1 MGRLVK
7 PNFRDFF
14 TRNYLI
20 YIFMIIF
27 LIMGIIFGALGVKA
41 LAPEQLTNL
50 NKYVDLSFQNINSQ
64 VDFQATAKNAVWRN
78 ITTIFK
84 IWFLGLTVI
93 GFPLILVIVFT
104 RGFVLGFTVGFF
116 LEKKTWEGIGIILLS
131 IFPQNL
137 IHLPAIIIAG
147 ASATAFSILLL
158 KGSAEKVAISR
169 YFLRYSFIMFVLAC
183 IMGLAGLIEGYVIPF
198 SIKLLI

>member
-1 MGRLVK
+1 
-7 PNFRDFF
+7 
-14 TRNYLI
+14 
-20 YIFMIIF
+20 MIIF